1 MLRSK
6 YGVKQI
12 SVFLENR
19 RGRLAE
25 VAGALLEAEINIRAL
40 FLADSSE
47 FGILRMVVNNP
58 EKAKAV
64 LVSKG
69 FAANETNVF
78 AVEVEDR
85 PGGFYK
91 VVKTLADKGIDVEY
105 TYAYA
110 GSSDR
115 AILFFKV
122 KDPEFERAVEALLKE
137 GIKLIEAAQVYK

>member
-6 YGVKQI
+6 YAVKQI

-69 FAANETNVF
+69 FAANETDVF
-78 AVEVEDR
+78 AVEVEDS

-91 VVKTLADKGIDVEY
+91 VVKILADEGIDVEY

-110 GSSDR
+110 GSSHR

-122 KDPEFERAVEALLKE
+122 KDEEFERAVKALLDQ
-137 GIKLIEAAQVYK
+137 GIKLVEALEVYE